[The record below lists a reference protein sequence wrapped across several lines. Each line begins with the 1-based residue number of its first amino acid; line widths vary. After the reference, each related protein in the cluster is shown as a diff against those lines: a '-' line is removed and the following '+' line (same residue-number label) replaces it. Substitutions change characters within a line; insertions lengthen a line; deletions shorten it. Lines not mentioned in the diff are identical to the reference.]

1 MTRRIAIV
9 PLLAAVMVACGGGP
23 PPPVTGH
30 SATQSSATQSP
41 QPTSA
46 NAIAMYLATVANLP
60 ETLGPDVAS
69 YNSMCSVNVTSSG
82 CVTTLEQ
89 FGSDMDGFRGTLAP
103 LVVPLPFRAGDAALK
118 KALADLVGS
127 LATLITA
134 IRAGDTGVESDA
146 GATVSAEGEIFPAM
160 GIVANEQRNLPGARF
175 ATPDHTFSVD
185 IPTGWSD
192 VTSDASLLAT
202 HRLTGADLVAVQWD
216 YLGPTAGL
224 TVAYVSVQEVT
235 PPLSSAGIAPYLKTI
250 VGGVTLL
257 TQPGVFTLD
266 GARGL
271 YDNTRAP
278 SQGNEYEAQDMVVDH
293 AGRTFEIDLTVL
305 QSAFPSE
312 LPSFNSL
319 MNSWRWTAA

>member
-1 MTRRIAIV
+1 MQRRLAIATLITTV
-9 PLLAAVMVACGGGP
+9 IVACGETP
-23 PPPVTGH
+23 RPAATGH
-30 SATQSSATQSP
+30 STTHESAT
-41 QPTSA
+41 PTTVPSS
-46 NAIAMYLATVANLP
+46 AIAMYLAAVADLP

-69 YNSMCSVNVTSSG
+69 YNSTCSVNVTSTA
-82 CVTTLEQ
+82 CVKTLEQ
-89 FGSDMDGFRGTLAP
+89 FGTDMDAFRGTLAP
-103 LVVPLPFRAGDAALK
+103 LVVPPQFRTGDTALK

-134 IRAGDTGVESDA
+134 ISAGDPGVESDA
-146 GATVSAEGEIFPAM
+146 GGTVSAESEIFPAL
-160 GIVANEQRNLPGARF
+160 GIVANEQQSTPGAAF
-175 ATPDHTFSVD
+175 ATADHSFSVV
-185 IPTGWSD
+185 IPKGWSD
-192 VTSDASLLAT
+192 VTGDANLLAT

-235 PPLSSAGIAPYLKTI
+235 PPLSAAGIEPYLKTV

-257 TQPGVFTLD
+257 TQPAVFIVD
-266 GARGL
+266 GAHGL
-271 YDNTRAP
+271 FDNTRAP

-305 QSAFPSE
+305 QSAFASE
-312 LPSFNSL
+312 LPGFDSL